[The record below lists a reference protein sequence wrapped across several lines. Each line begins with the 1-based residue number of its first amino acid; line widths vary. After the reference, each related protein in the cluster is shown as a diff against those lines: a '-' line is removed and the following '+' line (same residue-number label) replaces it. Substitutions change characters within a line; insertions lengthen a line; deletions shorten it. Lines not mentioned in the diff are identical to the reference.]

1 MHLTSSSGQPARAA
15 PIEALRAVSALA
27 VAAFHF
33 QLDVVH
39 ALPQAHV
46 PDLIR
51 GAAGVDIFFVISG
64 FVIARSAAAM
74 QADQGAGYFFGRRL
88 IRIVPL
94 YWSVTLLYLA
104 LAVLLP
110 DRGNTFSLPL
120 VLSSFAFIP
129 FPRTDG
135 FIQPVIGQG
144 WSLNYEMLFYAIY
157 ACCIGLSRQR
167 AGWLAIAALV
177 LVAIAGLWPSE
188 SPQIE
193 FWTSGIMLEF
203 AAGIVL
209 AEVFAR
215 GLRLTRAPAVAIA
228 TLGVALI
235 LFAPLSPAEFGA
247 SRVFWVGI
255 PALLLVGSIALA
267 DRPLIPESR
276 WVLLLG
282 AASYAIYLLHSLPN
296 RVVVSVITRLG
307 LDPGAPA
314 VFLSGLVIALTG
326 TLVLSIIVY
335 IAFERP
341 VMRRLQERLAKR
353 YRNGRAMAAATD
365 LRDNARLT

>member
-1 MHLTSSSGQPARAA
+1 MTSGQPARAA
-15 PIEALRAVSALA
+15 PIEALRAISALA

-33 QLDVVH
+33 QLDVVR
-39 ALPQAHV
+39 ALPQAEV

-64 FVIARSAAAM
+64 FVIARSAAALP
-74 QADQGAGYFFGRRL
+74 AERGAGYFFARRL

-104 LAVLLP
+104 LAALLP
-110 DRGNTFSLPL
+110 DRGNTFTLPL
-120 VLSSFAFIP
+120 VLTSFAFIP
-129 FPRTDG
+129 FPRSDG

-157 ACCIGLSRQR
+157 ACCIGLRR
-167 AGWLAIAALV
+167 RTAGFLAIGTLALIV
-177 LVAIAGLWPSE
+177 IIGLWPSG

-203 AAGIVL
+203 AAGIAL
-209 AEVFAR
+209 AELHAR
-215 GLRLTRAPAVAIA
+215 GLRLARAPAVALTA
-228 TLGVALI
+228 AGLALI
-235 LFAPLSPAEFGA
+235 LFAPLTPAEFGA

-255 PALLLVGSIALA
+255 PALLLVGSIALS

-276 WVLLLG
+276 WVILLG
-282 AASYAIYLLHSLPN
+282 AASYAMYLLHSFPN
-296 RVVVSVITRLG
+296 RIVVSMIRWLG
-307 LDPGAPA
+307 LDASAPT
-314 VFLSGLVIALTG
+314 VFLSGLAVALAG
-326 TLVLSIIVY
+326 TIVLSVFVY
-335 IAFERP
+335 TAFERP

-353 YRNGRAMAAATD
+353 YRNGKQMTAATD
-365 LRDNARLT
+365 LAR

>member
-1 MHLTSSSGQPARAA
+1 MPVAMSSGQPARAA
-15 PIEALRAVSALA
+15 PIEALRAISALA

-33 QLDVVH
+33 QLDLVH
-39 ALPQAHV
+39 ALPQAQV

-64 FVIARSAAAM
+64 FVIARSASALPAER
-74 QADQGAGYFFGRRL
+74 GAGYFFARRL

-110 DRGNTFSLPL
+110 DRGNTFTLPL

-129 FPRTDG
+129 FPRADG

-157 ACCIGLSRQR
+157 ACCLGLGRRS
-167 AGWLAIAALV
+167 AGFLAIGTLV
-177 LVAIAGLWPSE
+177 LIAIIGLWPSG

-203 AAGIVL
+203 AAGIAL
-209 AEVFAR
+209 AELHAR
-215 GLRLTRAPAVAIA
+215 GTRLARAPAAA
-228 TLGVALI
+228 LAAAGVALI
-235 LFAPLSPAEFGA
+235 LFAPMSPAEFGA
-247 SRVFWVGI
+247 SRVVWVGI

-276 WVLLLG
+276 WVILLG
-282 AASYAIYLLHSLPN
+282 AASYAMYLLHSFPN
-296 RVVVSVITRLG
+296 RIVVAAIRWLG
-307 LDPGAPA
+307 LDASAPA
-314 VFLSGLVIALTG
+314 VFVSGLVIALAG
-326 TLVLSIIVY
+326 TIVVSVIVY
-335 IAFERP
+335 TAFERP
-341 VMRRLQERLAKR
+341 AMRRLQERLATR
-353 YRNGRAMAAATD
+353 YRSGKHVAAATD
-365 LRDNARLT
+365 LAR